1 MLSESKNDSAII
13 GAGKISMSTLL
24 AVLLIEGMISVSLQV
39 TAIRQLTPNVGTNIN
54 ITSLVIGLFLSALAF
69 GYWFGGRHSDM
80 QKIPDV
86 LTKNLS
92 LSALWI
98 SIGMSTAFAGF
109 LLGGGAYYT
118 ISNTTRYIMVAAF
131 LLMFMCPAV
140 FMLAQTVPLLSNYL
154 KANHQGKATGNA
166 MSLSTVGSVLGAVF
180 TSLVFFYFLGVS
192 YTLLL
197 STIMLCGLAI
207 LIKPNRST
215 LSATAIIIG
224 ISITTNVILKPD
236 SIIRENAYSTY
247 EVIDSEYLSSPVT
260 IFEVNNQPASLINKF
275 SGDPAPYIKRAKN
288 LLLDP
293 NLDKDLDVLVLG
305 AGGFTL
311 SYASPRNHKFTYVD
325 IDPEIKG
332 IAETHFLKRPV
343 DDIFIAQD
351 ARQFLMSKKD
361 VEYDVIFNDLY
372 TNTSDIPWH
381 VATIEYLQVL
391 KSRLSSNG
399 IAAFNM
405 ILRDDFSNDTSR
417 RLYKTITTVFPFCY
431 IDPEYV
437 GQEHERANV
446 LFICPNIGH
455 DEMKNTEIYKD
466 DKSFNIQL

>member
-293 NLDKDLDVLVLG
+293 NLDKDLD
-305 AGGFTL
+305 
-311 SYASPRNHKFTYVD
+311 
-325 IDPEIKG
+325 
-332 IAETHFLKRPV
+332 
-343 DDIFIAQD
+343 
-351 ARQFLMSKKD
+351 
-361 VEYDVIFNDLY
+361 
-372 TNTSDIPWH
+372 
-381 VATIEYLQVL
+381 
-391 KSRLSSNG
+391 
-399 IAAFNM
+399 
-405 ILRDDFSNDTSR
+405 
-417 RLYKTITTVFPFCY
+417 
-431 IDPEYV
+431 
-437 GQEHERANV
+437 
-446 LFICPNIGH
+446 
-455 DEMKNTEIYKD
+455 
-466 DKSFNIQL
+466 